1 MSSYDPMFQDKKY
14 RPGCEYESTLRQVF
28 GEPDLEQTQMD
39 AHAQM
44 ELLKQNKK
52 DIVSKANV
60 AMPSSFVKPLDYS
73 VDLLVRNHPTLR
85 EYINQEACTEVDPE
99 YSLYPRPRPRIQPKD
114 EIELKNFKNEE
125 GKKFLATLTKSVSGQ
140 FINNNDVPVHD
151 LPGNF
156 GVRVIETMPT
166 NLREVFVD

>member
-1 MSSYDPMFQDKKY
+1 MFQDKKY

-99 YSLYPRPRPRIQPKD
+99 YSLYPRPRQRIQPKD

-125 GKKFLATLTKSVSGQ
+125 GKKFQATLTKSVSGQ